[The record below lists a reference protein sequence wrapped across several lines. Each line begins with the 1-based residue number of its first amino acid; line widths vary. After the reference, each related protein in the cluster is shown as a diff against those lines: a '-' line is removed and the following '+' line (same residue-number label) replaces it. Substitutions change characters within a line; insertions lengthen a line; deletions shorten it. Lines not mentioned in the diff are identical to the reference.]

1 MENIH
6 SYVPR
11 AANVQCLRVDGTS
24 STISGLVMPGGYDKI
39 LVDAPCS
46 SERHIIHAQLK
57 AKASGNAAP
66 EMTNWR
72 PGSSKRLA
80 QTQLALLMTALKAVK
95 VGGHVLYA
103 TCSLEP
109 TENDGVLEKMLLQV
123 EKDRKKGT
131 VKWNVQLG
139 FADDEKKTRMEEQL
153 GKWAERTKYGWIVLP
168 DHPGGGRWGPLFFGF
183 ITKSG
188 NV

>member
-1 MENIH
+1 M
-6 SYVPR
+6 
-11 AANVQCLRVDGTS
+11 
-24 STISGLVMPGGYDKI
+24 ISGLVVPGGYDKI

-46 SERHIIHAQLK
+46 SERHIIHAHLK

-109 TENDGVLEKMLLQV
+109 TENDGVLEKMLAQV
-123 EKDRKKGT
+123 AKDRKKGA
-131 VKWNVQLG
+131 VKWDVQLG
-139 FADDEKKTRMEEQL
+139 FADGEKKAQLEEQL
-153 GKWAERTKYGWIVLP
+153 GSWAERTKHGWIVLP
-168 DHPGGGRWGPLFFGF
+168 DHPSGGRWGPLFFAF
-183 ITKSG
+183 VTKTA
-188 NV
+188 NA